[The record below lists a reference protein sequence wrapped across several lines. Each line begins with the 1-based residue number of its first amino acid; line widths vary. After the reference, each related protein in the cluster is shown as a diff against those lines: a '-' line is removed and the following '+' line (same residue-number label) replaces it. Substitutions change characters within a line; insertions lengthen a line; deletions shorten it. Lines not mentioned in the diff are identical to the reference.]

1 MVVLVT
7 SSISLSIRSVLFST
21 FNLRLLEQE
30 RLFDDLPNVKNIA
43 ALVLFTMCRVL

>member
-7 SSISLSIRSVLFST
+7 SSISRSIPSVFFST

-30 RLFDDLPNVKNIA
+30 RLFDDLPNIKKIA
-43 ALVLFTMCRVL
+43 ALVLFTICRVL